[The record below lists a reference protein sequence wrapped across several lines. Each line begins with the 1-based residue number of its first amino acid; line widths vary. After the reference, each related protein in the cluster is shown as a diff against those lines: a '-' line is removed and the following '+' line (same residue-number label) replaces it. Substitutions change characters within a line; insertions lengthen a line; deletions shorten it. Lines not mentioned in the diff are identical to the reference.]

1 MASDFSAQC
10 SRRSSAGQTPMPFQL
25 HNSFMNS
32 LNSASEEG
40 LRAAEAARLQAMQ
53 NNDGAALGA
62 LLSDALIYQH
72 SSGARDTRQSY
83 LGRMASGALRYDKV
97 EFLTPEFR
105 LFGHVGLVHARM
117 LATVVRD
124 GAPREIANSYLAV
137 WEYDRECDASAWKLV
152 ALQGTTVVPA

>member
-1 MASDFSAQC
+1 MQRGADVMN
-10 SRRSSAGQTPMPFQL
+10 TP
-25 HNSFMNS
+25 S
-32 LNSASEEG
+32 LDS

-62 LLSDALIYQH
+62 LLSDTLMYQH

-83 LGRMASGALRYDKV
+83 LARMASGSLRYETV

-105 LFGHVGLVHARM
+105 LIGGGGCVGLVHARM

-124 GAPREIANSYLAV
+124 GTPREIANAYLAV
-137 WEYDRECDASAWKLV
+137 WEHGDNDDSEHNPSGWKLV
-152 ALQGTTVVPA
+152 ALQGTTVVAATP

>member
-1 MASDFSAQC
+1 M
-10 SRRSSAGQTPMPFQL
+10 TPMNTPNE
-25 HNSFMNS
+25 NS
-32 LNSASEEG
+32 

-62 LLSDALIYQH
+62 LLSDILIYQH

-83 LGRMASGALRYDKV
+83 LAGSLHYDKV

-105 LFGHVGLVHARM
+105 LIGGGGCVGMVHGRM

-124 GAPREIANSYLAV
+124 GTPREIANSYLAV
-137 WEYDRECDASAWKLV
+137 WEHGDNDDKEHHPSGWKLV
-152 ALQGTTVVPA
+152 ALQGTTVVAAQP